1 MHHIGR
7 MIAPKKISDFL
18 IPVIALLFLLLI
30 GYTYVQNI
38 HERVPAN
45 YPPNPPENLTA
56 NYKANCEDA
65 LDLVAPCIL
74 FVWNPNSTGNLTDG
88 YNGTMNNEGIAVYAN
103 NYREFTPI
111 PHASYNISIRA
122 VNKSGV
128 ISYSSYVTR
137 NYTMGK

>member
-1 MHHIGR
+1 
-7 MIAPKKISDFL
+7 MIKPKKKSNFL
-18 IPVIALLFLLLI
+18 IPIIALLLLLFLLLI

-38 HERVPAN
+38 HEKVPLN

-56 NYKANCEDA
+56 NYKANCEEA

-74 FVWNPNSTGNLTDG
+74 FVWSPNSNGNLTDG
-88 YNGTMNNEGIAVYAN
+88 YNATMNNEVIPIYAN

-111 PHASYNISIRA
+111 PHASYNFSIRA
-122 VNKSGV
+122 VNRSGD
-128 ISYSSYVTR
+128 ISYSSYVTL